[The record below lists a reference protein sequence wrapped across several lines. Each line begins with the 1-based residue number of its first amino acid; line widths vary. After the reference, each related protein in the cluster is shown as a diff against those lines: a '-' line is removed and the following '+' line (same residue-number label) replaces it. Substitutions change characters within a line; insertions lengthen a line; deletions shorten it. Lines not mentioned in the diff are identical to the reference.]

1 MKFAYLLYN
10 STEKCMKLT
19 KFGIL
24 ANKTT
29 FSFTSVRE
37 SNISRGCAKILEIL
51 EGTGV
56 NFRCRFWKNSEGR
69 GAIRQIPSV
78 RVVWIFSEEEVTR
91 VFSSTSNIAWQFW
104 MKLATRNFTAN
115 SNTHVCKFGRT
126 KIWYSHCPD
135 LFVYTSSGLAF
146 FLMQWVKS
154 TVIFPLRPCFKFS
167 CGQELFQQFL
177 RDLSA
182 KGIHLSIVEIN
193 RKYTKLTKFVSD
205 LSA

>member
-1 MKFAYLLYN
+1 MNQRNETFIFLACREHRTRKKNFFNWLHFFFTWLLLYH
-10 STEKCMKLT
+10 K
-19 KFGIL
+19 
-24 ANKTT
+24 
-29 FSFTSVRE
+29 
-37 SNISRGCAKILEIL
+37 
-51 EGTGV
+51 
-56 NFRCRFWKNSEGR
+56 
-69 GAIRQIPSV
+69 
-78 RVVWIFSEEEVTR
+78 EVTR

-104 MKLATRNFTAN
+104 MKLATRNFIAN

-193 RKYTKLTKFVSD
+193 RKYMKLTKFVSD